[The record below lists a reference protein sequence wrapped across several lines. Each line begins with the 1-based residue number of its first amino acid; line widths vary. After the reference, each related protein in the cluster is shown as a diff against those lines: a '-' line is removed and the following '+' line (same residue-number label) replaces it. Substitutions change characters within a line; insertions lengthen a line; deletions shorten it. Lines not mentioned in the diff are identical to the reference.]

1 MIAAGFLSP
10 PGPWALVLSNP
21 WFVHC
26 SVRKLLSSSVYSTYQ
41 QGPQSRWILADDL
54 RGMHLLGLIWLYLFF
69 FSFLLSLCFPQR
81 PFCCFVTRAPHPER
95 KQLSYFLSC
104 VTAGNTHLSVSP
116 TVTSLVLV
124 VALLYPR
131 AEPQHLSTYRI
142 LCDNF
147 LVDSTQQQQGRS
159 STKHRYA
166 RQIRGLTRAAYPS
179 PILLPTV

>member
-1 MIAAGFLSP
+1 MCIVPTNRAP
-10 PGPWALVLSNP
+10 
-21 WFVHC
+21 
-26 SVRKLLSSSVYSTYQ
+26 K
-41 QGPQSRWILADDL
+41 AD
-54 RGMHLLGLIWLYLFF
+54 GYWQTICVGCTFSASFGSIYFF
-69 FSFLLSLCFPQR
+69 FLSFLLSLCFPQR